1 MPVPACAGTH
11 PEHARTR
18 LPAVTPTRG
27 NAPAEDLS
35 DPLQMAVKVTRI
47 EGTLALMQQQAT
59 QGMGNMTN
67 ALASL
72 QAELRELTHRLSDV
86 ASGQHEFA
94 TQSSALQQ
102 LSRSID
108 AHVRDYSEW
117 RKVHESDNRA
127 VADHVT
133 AARGALKLVAWSGV
147 FVIGLLVFTVQMQF
161 NAAQS
166 ERLRMEQQHATD
178 VGRIERMLERRGIT
192 Q

>member
-1 MPVPACAGTH
+1 M
-11 PEHARTR
+11 
-18 LPAVTPTRG
+18 TPSRG
-27 NAPAEDLS
+27 PAPAEDLS

-72 QAELRELTHRLSDV
+72 QAELRELTHRLTDV
-86 ASGQHEFA
+86 ASAQHDFA
-94 TQSSALQQ
+94 AQSAGLQQ
-102 LSRSID
+102 ISRSID
-108 AHVRDYSEW
+108 AHIRDYGEW
-117 RKVHESDNRA
+117 RKVHESENRA

-161 NAAQS
+161 NGAQRD
-166 ERLRMEQQHATD
+166 RLRIEQQHATD
-178 VGRIERMLERRGIT
+178 VGRIEKMLERRGIT
-192 Q
+192 P